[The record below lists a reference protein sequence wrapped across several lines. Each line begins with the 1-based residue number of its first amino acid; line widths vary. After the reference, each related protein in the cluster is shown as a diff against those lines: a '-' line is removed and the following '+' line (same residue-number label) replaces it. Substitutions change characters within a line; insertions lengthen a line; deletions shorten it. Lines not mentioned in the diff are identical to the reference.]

1 MNTENL
7 DGRRETEALRAPL
20 RCDKQLPRPIGR
32 ADRRSCAR
40 FRGAR

>member
-20 RCDKQLPRPIGR
+20 RRCKQLPRPNGR
-32 ADRRSCAR
+32 ADQRPCAQ
-40 FRGAR
+40 FGGAR